1 MSLSKDAN
9 PRETVFYAKI
19 SEYQIPN
26 DQKSLYDQKDVRWT
40 VVTTIFFQKYHNS
53 NFTIKL
59 ILKFKGYS

>member
-26 DQKSLYDQKDVRWT
+26 DQKSLNDQKDVRWT
-40 VVTTIFFQKYHNS
+40 VVTTIFFKN
-53 NFTIKL
+53 TIIA
-59 ILKFKGYS
+59 ILQ